1 MVRAATRTD
10 GEAMRRFLGSFLAGP
25 AESAGPARLPMPLL
39 LGALAAMLA
48 TSAPFWTGP
57 WLGMID
63 YPNHLARYFLLAHFD
78 ELPALAQHYRVHW
91 SLLPNIGSDALVI
104 GLHIA
109 GGWPTERISQV
120 LVGLFSVSV
129 IPAVLLLNRALFG
142 RWSWWPLASA
152 VFVFNYVLLYGFV
165 NYMAGVPL
173 ALALAAAWILLRDR
187 PLALLLPIFG
197 LGAILLFLF
206 HLFALGIYALLI
218 LGHELVMLARARGA
232 RLRLLLRQAI
242 AALHVLPPILLMLA
256 FSPTAGNL
264 AAGRIRW
271 ATLGDKAT
279 ALYSVLSIGVLEVTA
294 LSFLVV
300 GAVLGLGLAF
310 RRLVFAP
317 SALVML
323 GLLTASFLAMP
334 FTLLGSGFADFR
346 LPIVIALVLVAGTR
360 WRGISART
368 GAILALAI
376 GGVALLRIG
385 TMTQEWSRS
394 NERYAAIMRVMEAME
409 PGRKVIALIAREDA
423 SARFQRRPPLDHAA
437 SLAIIARLAFVPS
450 FFAEPEK
457 QPVSFT
463 PEVAPLGVEVPWA
476 IRWRDAETRAALPA
490 QLVPYDYLLLFARTP
505 LSAEPPTAFRRV
517 DDGTVPDVALF
528 AIRPRP

>member
-1 MVRAATRTD
+1 
-10 GEAMRRFLGSFLAGP
+10 MRRFLGSFVAGP
-25 AESAGPARLPMPLL
+25 AESAGPARLPIPLL
-39 LGALAAMLA
+39 IAALATMLA
-48 TSAPFWTGP
+48 SSVPFWTGP

-63 YPNHLARYFLLAHFD
+63 YPNHLARYFLLARFD
-78 ELPALAQHYRVHW
+78 ELPALAQHYRIHW
-91 SLLPNIGSDALVI
+91 SVIPNIGGDALVV
-104 GLHIA
+104 GLHAA

-120 LVGLFSVSV
+120 LVALFSVAI

-187 PLALLLPIFG
+187 PLALLLPAFG

-206 HLFALGIYALLI
+206 HLYALAIYGLLI
-218 LGHELVMLARARGA
+218 LSHELVVLAAARGA
-232 RLRLLLRQAI
+232 RLRVFARQAI
-242 AALHVLPPILLMLA
+242 AAVHVLPPILLMLA
-256 FSPTAGNL
+256 FSPTSGNL
-264 AAGRIRW
+264 TGGRIRW

-279 ALYSVLSIGVLEVTA
+279 ALYSVLSIGVVEVTA
-294 LSFLVV
+294 VSFLVV
-300 GAVLGLGLAF
+300 GAVLALGLVF

-323 GLLTASFLAMP
+323 ALLTATFLAMP

-346 LPIVIALVLVAGTR
+346 LPIVIALVLVAGTA
-360 WRGISART
+360 WRGISTRSA
-368 GAILALAI
+368 ALMAAAL
-376 GGVALLRIG
+376 GGVVLLRVG
-385 TMTQEWSRS
+385 VMTQEWTRS

-409 PGRKVIALIAREDA
+409 PGRKMIALIAREDA
-423 SARFQRRPPLDHAA
+423 TARFQRRPPLDHAA
-437 SLAIIARLAFVPS
+437 SLALIARQAFVPS

-463 PEVAPLGVEVPWA
+463 PEVAALGVEVPWA
-476 IRWRDAETRAALPA
+476 IRWQDAATREALPA
-490 QLVPYDYLLLFARTP
+490 RLAPYDYLLLFARTP
-505 LSAEPPTAFRRV
+505 LGAEPPAGFRRV

-528 AIRPRP
+528 ALRPAP